1 MMKGR
6 CIRAPLIVLFVLT
19 AAFVSTLAGGA
30 NAGSIPGP
38 ILMPPVGAAR
48 PTMPDAPG
56 TITTPVTPTVPPSP
70 TPGKSTITI
79 PGVSGSSA
87 ASTRNPGTVRPCGT
101 GSGAAGAIPGNAG
114 IATAPGA
121 NPNNTATGVPN
132 IPSGGSDAASA
143 TTTNPSVR
151 PGVPSSC

>member
-1 MMKGR
+1 MMNGR
-6 CIRAPLIVLFVLT
+6 SLRAPLIVLFVL
-19 AAFVSTLAGGA
+19 AAALVALAGGA
-30 NAGSIPGP
+30 HAGSIPGP
-38 ILMPPVGAAR
+38 IMMPPVGAAR

-79 PGVSGSSA
+79 PDVSGSGA
-87 ASTRNPGTVRPCGT
+87 ASTRNPRAVRPCGME
-101 GSGAAGAIPGNAG
+101 SGAAGAIPGNAG

-121 NPNNTATGVPN
+121 NPNNTATGIPN
-132 IPSGGSDAASA
+132 IPSGGSGAPSS

>member
-1 MMKGR
+1 MKGR
-6 CIRAPLIVLFVLT
+6 SVRAPLIVLL
-19 AAFVSTLAGGA
+19 VSTVTLVWALVGGA
-30 NAGSIPGP
+30 RAGSIPAP
-38 ILMPPVGAAR
+38 MLMPPVGLAR
-48 PTMPDAPG
+48 PAMPAAPG

-79 PGVSGSSA
+79 PGVSGSDA

-132 IPSGGSDAASA
+132 IPAGGSGAASTA
-143 TTTNPSVR
+143 TTNPSVR

>member
-1 MMKGR
+1 MVNGR
-6 CIRAPLIVLFVLT
+6 SLRTALIVLFVLT
-19 AAFVSTLAGGA
+19 AALAGGA
-30 NAGSIPGP
+30 SAGSIPGP
-38 ILMPPVGAAR
+38 ILMPAVGAAR
-48 PTMPDAPG
+48 PTMPTAPG
-56 TITTPVTPTVPPSP
+56 TITTPVTPTVPPVP

-79 PGVSGSSA
+79 PGVSGSGA

-101 GSGAAGAIPGNAG
+101 RAGAAGAIRGNAG

-132 IPSGGSDAASA
+132 IPSGGPDAASA